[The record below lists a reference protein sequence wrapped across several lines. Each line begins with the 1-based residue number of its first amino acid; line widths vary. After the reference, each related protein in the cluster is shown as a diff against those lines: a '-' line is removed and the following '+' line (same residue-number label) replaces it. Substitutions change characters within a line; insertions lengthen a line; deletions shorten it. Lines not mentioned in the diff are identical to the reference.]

1 MAGRPKAEWSAKF
14 RSVGRTLIPGK
25 GILIRVR
32 ILLDREP
39 NREISITFE
48 SIEEAEKWRDALTV
62 YIDKTKAGM

>member
-14 RSVGRTLIPGK
+14 RSVGRTLITGK

-39 NREISITFE
+39 NREISIELTV
-48 SIEEAEKWRDALTV
+48 EEAEKWRDALTV